1 MYHIYLAFEK
11 SFNTTVDFALRIEF
25 KTISKSVSGK
35 GGVPALFFIPSSVM
49 RGTLDPHTDPLRDLL
64 ECPMGENPG
73 GRKPETQ
80 NHPIMFCNK
89 TQSTSYKI
97 HKMH

>member
-1 MYHIYLAFEK
+1 MFEK
-11 SFNTTVDFALRIEF
+11 SFNTTVDFALKIEF

-35 GGVPALFFIPSSVM
+35 GGGVPAPFLPSSVM